1 MSEYNVDLT
10 NCNREPIHVPGK
22 IQSQGFLVGINTHTF
37 TITYVSENID
47 EFTGFS
53 ANSFLNQPIT
63 KLEEDL
69 KLQDLLGSL
78 KQLLKLGQTQNFDT
92 INPLRVNI
100 GSRNYH
106 LVISLS
112 ENTYLLEFEPILIQY
127 DIQSAIGSSV
137 SEILGGKKL
146 KSLLESAAFE
156 VKKLIEYDRVMIYKF
171 ANDGHGEVVAEV
183 KNEELEPFLGLHY
196 PATDIPKPARE
207 LYKLNYTR
215 LIADVYAEDS
225 AIISLSENGAL
236 DLTHSQLRAVSP
248 IHIQYLKNMKV
259 DSSFSI
265 SILAHGELWGLIAC
279 HNYSPK
285 FIDYKARAGSKLIG
299 QILSSAIEY
308 RQDEEDNEK
317 TLTFKSALTEITSYL
332 SQDISLT
339 EALIKKKHT
348 IQEVTH
354 AGGAAVIFEGEIT
367 TVGNTPTA
375 AQIKDLIEWLTL
387 SVKDSLFH
395 TNKLPEIYPP
405 ANDFKAIGAGIL
417 VSIISKELKEMIIW
431 FKPETVIKVKWAGNP
446 DKTPVVSAFGLLEI
460 SPRTSF
466 ETWTQEVAN
475 SSELWS
481 TEELSSAIDIREK
494 IITAI
499 NLKASQIRLL
509 NEQLK
514 TAYEELDSFSY
525 TVSHDLRSPLT
536 AIKTYTEFLLRS
548 NESIDENGRKILDR
562 ILAGADK
569 MNFLIKEIL
578 KLSRVGRTDFERKD
592 INMENLIEDIITE
605 LKMVY
610 NITNQHLEIGE
621 LPSLKGD
628 HTMIGQVFTNLLS
641 NAVKYSSHN
650 KDSKIKIEGY
660 KEGSETI
667 YKISDNGVGIDVNY
681 YDRVFEVFKRMDNAV
696 EFEGTGVGLA
706 IVKRIVERH
715 DGRIWFESKLKVGTI
730 FYVAFKN

>member
-10 NCNREPIHVPGK
+10 NCNREAIHIPGK
-22 IQSQGFLVGINTHTF
+22 IQSHGFLFGISTRTF
-37 TITYVSENID
+37 IITYVSENIS
-47 EFTGFS
+47 EFTGLT
-53 ANSFLNQPIT
+53 AQSFLDQPIN

-69 KLQDLLGSL
+69 KLEDVLGSL
-78 KQLLKLGQTQNFDT
+78 KQLLKLGLIQSFDT
-92 INPLRVNI
+92 INPLKVSI
-100 GSRNYH
+100 VSRNYH
-106 LVISLS
+106 LVITLS
-112 ENTYLLEFEPILIQY
+112 DETYILEFEPVLIQY
-127 DIQSAIGSSV
+127 DIQSAIGSSI

-146 KSLLESAAFE
+146 KALLESAALE

-171 ANDGHGEVVAEV
+171 AEDGHGEVVAEV

-196 PATDIPKPARE
+196 PATDIPKPARD

-215 LIADVYAEDS
+215 LIADVYSQDAE
-225 AIISLSENGAL
+225 IISLPDNRSL
-236 DLTHSQLRAVSP
+236 DLTYSQLRAVSP

-308 RQDEEDNEK
+308 RQDEEDSEK
-317 TLTFKSALTEITSYL
+317 ILTFKSALTEITSYL
-332 SQDISLT
+332 SKDISLT
-339 EALIKKKHT
+339 EALIKNKYT
-348 IQEVTH
+348 INDVTH
-354 AGGAAVIFEGEIT
+354 AEGAAVIFEGEIT
-367 TVGNTPTA
+367 TVGNTPTEG
-375 AQIKDLIEWLTL
+375 QIKDLIEWLTL
-387 SVKDSLFH
+387 HVRDSVFH

-405 ANDFKAIGAGIL
+405 ASDYKALGAGIL
-417 VSIISKELKEMIIW
+417 VSMISKELKEMMIW
-431 FKPETVIKVKWAGNP
+431 FKPETLNKVKWAGNP
-446 DKTPVVSAFGLLEI
+446 DKTPVVAAFGMLEI

-466 ETWTQEVAN
+466 ETWTQEVTN
-475 SSELWS
+475 TSEIWS
-481 TEELSSAIDIREK
+481 TEELASAIDIREK

-499 NLKASQIRLL
+499 NLKANQIRLL

-548 NESIDENGRKILDR
+548 NKSVDENGRKILDR
-562 ILAGADK
+562 ILAGANK

-578 KLSRVGRTDFERKD
+578 KLSRVGRTEFERKD
-592 INMENLIEDIITE
+592 IDMEILIEEIISE
-605 LKMVY
+605 LKTVY
-610 NITNQHLEIGE
+610 NINNQHLEIGK

-650 KDSKIKIEGY
+650 KDSKVKIEGY
-660 KEGSETI
+660 KEGAETI
-667 YKISDNGVGIDVNY
+667 YKISDNGVGIDINY